1 MLTSLRY
8 HWRTNLA
15 VACGV
20 AVGTAVLTG
29 ALLVGDSMH
38 GSLRHLTLDRLGRI
52 DEALVTDRFFRAKL
66 AEELAAECGP
76 HTPCADAAHGV
87 CRVPSAAVPAILL
100 RASLENPDPRAPAR
114 ANRVDLIGCDERFW
128 QLGSGGPT
136 RQPGPRE
143 IVLNQPLAEQLGV
156 RAGNTVL
163 LRLPRLDAI
172 PADSPLGKKRE
183 TVVTQRLTVSEVIPA
198 EGLGRFGLRPTQ
210 QLARNAYV
218 PLDWLAERLEQP
230 GGANAIFAA
239 TSEGESAAS
248 AEQDSRLEALLRP
261 TPADYGLTIE
271 KTPRGYVRITSDRM
285 ILSSAVEEEIV
296 KALSTPHAPRA
307 GGKGT
312 VPFSSDE
319 NRDSPPVIPMIQ
331 PAFTYLANTLA
342 IDGREIPYST
352 VTAVDFADRP
362 PLGPFLSTEGKPL
375 PPLGPDEIALNSWA
389 ADDLHAKVG
398 DTVRVAYFEP
408 ESIEGHV
415 REKAVALRLAAIVQ
429 LAGAADDRS
438 LTPTVKGM
446 TDEVTMSD
454 WDPPFPFNAKRIRPA
469 DEKYWDRYGPTPKAF
484 VSLETGRRLWGSRFG
499 QTTSI
504 RIAVGSGDS
513 SRRLEDRLTQ
523 YLDPAAMGFVFQPV
537 KRQALAASDGATPF
551 GVLFLSFSFFIIA
564 AAVMLVALLF
574 RLGIEQRA
582 SQIGTLMAVGWPRR
596 KVGRLLLGEGLAVA
610 ALGSL
615 LGVPV
620 GIGYAALMLLGLRTW
635 WLAAVVTPFLRLYMT
650 SASLAIGSI
659 SGLLIAMA
667 AIWLSV
673 RTLGRLPPRRLLA
686 GQASQDSPWIGDR
699 RHYARETGWV
709 QWMLVMLTIAP
720 TVGVLVGRIG
730 DEFRAGAFFAAGGVA
745 LVALLTLIWIRLRA
759 GMTGPAVAV
768 GGGNLARMA
777 LRNAARNPGRSTLTI
792 GLVAAA
798 CFLIVAVSAFR
809 VDPAQQTPTLAGG
822 NGGFALVAESDQ
834 PILHDLNSAEG
845 RRALGFSLQDEKRLA
860 DSTIIALR
868 VKPGDD
874 ASCLNLY
881 RSRQPRVLGLPR
893 KFIDRG
899 GFAWADKPSDCANPW
914 LLLEENVGGTRR
926 VPLPSNVGGTRR
938 VPLPSNVGGTRRVP
952 PPHNVGG
959 TRRVPPPHT
968 ACAGY
973 MILEKNTANYAL
985 GLWGGL
991 SQELNINNARG
1002 EPLRLQVA
1010 ALLADSIFQGDLLI
1024 SERAF
1029 LKHFPETNGY
1039 RFFLVET
1046 PPGREAAVRQTLERN
1061 LGDYGFAAE
1070 TTGQRLAGFL
1080 TVQNTYLSTFQSLGG
1095 LGLLLGTLGL
1105 AAVQLRSM
1113 LERRGELALLRATG
1127 FRRRT
1132 LARLVLLENAALLV
1146 AGLAVGLVAA
1156 LLAVLPHA
1164 LGRGAS
1170 IPWASLALTL
1180 AAVLV
1185 VGLAAGS
1192 LAVHAVL
1199 RAPLLPALREEL

>member
-1 MLTSLRY
+1 MSPTRLILTSLRY
-8 HWRTNLA
+8 HWRTNFA

-29 ALLVGDSMH
+29 ALLVGDSMR

-66 AEELAAECGP
+66 AEELAFQCSP

-87 CRVPSAAVPAILL
+87 CRLHFAAVPSILL
-100 RASLENPDPRAPAR
+100 RASLENPDPQSPAR

-128 QLGSGGPT
+128 QLGQGGPK

-143 IVLNQPLAEQLGV
+143 MVLNQPLAEQLGV
-156 RAGNTVL
+156 RAGDTVL

-230 GGANAIFAA
+230 GGANAIFVA
-239 TSEGESAAS
+239 TLESESAAS
-248 AEQDSRLEALLRP
+248 AEQDSRLQVLLRP
-261 TPADYGLTIE
+261 TPADYGLTME
-271 KTPRGYVRITSDRM
+271 KTPRGYMHITSDRM
-285 ILSSAVEEEIV
+285 ILSSAVEEEII
-296 KALSTPHAPRA
+296 KALITPHAPRA

-319 NRDSPPVIPMIQ
+319 NRDSPPVIPS
-331 PAFTYLANTLA
+331 PVLTYLANTLA

-352 VTAVDFADRP
+352 ITAIDFADRP

-375 PPLGPDEIALNSWA
+375 SPLGPDEIALNSWA

-398 DTVRVAYFEP
+398 DTVRVSYFEP
-408 ESIEGHV
+408 ESIEGRV
-415 REKAVALRLAAIVQ
+415 REKTVALRLAAIVQ
-429 LAGAADDRS
+429 LADAADDRS

-446 TDEVTMSD
+446 TDELTMSD
-454 WDPPFPFNAKRIRPA
+454 WDPPLPFDAKRIRPA
-469 DEKYWDRYGPTPKAF
+469 DERYWDRYGPTPKAF

-504 RIAVGSGDS
+504 RIAVESVGGDS
-513 SRRLEDRLTQ
+513 SRRSSAAAIGDGSRLLQNRLTQ
-523 YLDPAAMGFVFQPV
+523 RLDPAAMGFVFQPV
-537 KRQALAASDGATPF
+537 KRLALAASAGATPF

-615 LGVPV
+615 LGVPA

-650 SASLAIGSI
+650 PASLAIGSI
-659 SGLLIAMA
+659 SGLLIALA

-673 RTLGRLPPRRLLA
+673 RRVGRLPPRRLLA

-699 RHYARETGWV
+699 RRYAREAGWV
-709 QWMLVMLTIAP
+709 EWMLVMLTIAP

-730 DEFRAGAFFAAGGVA
+730 DEFRAGAFFAAGGIA

-845 RRALGFSLQDEKRLA
+845 RRALGFSPQDENRLA
-860 DSTIIALR
+860 GSTIIALR

-881 RSRQPRVLGLPR
+881 RSRQPRVLGLP
-893 KFIDRG
+893 KQFIERG
-899 GFAWADKPSDCANPW
+899 GFAWADKPNDCANPW
-914 LLLEENVGGTRR
+914 LLLEENVGGTLR
-926 VPLPSNVGGTRR
+926 VPLP
-938 VPLPSNVGGTRRVP
+938 
-952 PPHNVGG
+952 
-959 TRRVPPPHT
+959 HT
-968 ACAGY
+968 ECAEY
-973 MILEKNTANYAL
+973 TAVILEKNTANYAL
-985 GLWGGL
+985 NLWGGPGQTL
-991 SQELNINNARG
+991 DLNDGRG

-1010 ALLADSIFQGDLLI
+1010 ALLADSIFQGDLLL
-1024 SERAF
+1024 SEETF
-1029 LKHFPETNGY
+1029 LRHFPETSGY
-1039 RFFLVET
+1039 RLFLVEP
-1046 PPGREAAVRQTLERN
+1046 PPGREADVRQALERN

-1095 LGLLLGTLGL
+1095 LGLLLGTFGL

-1127 FRRRT
+1127 FRHRM

-1156 LLAVLPHA
+1156 LLAVLPHV

-1170 IPWASLALTL
+1170 IPWASLSLTL
-1180 AAVLV
+1180 AAVLA
-1185 VGLAAGS
+1185 VGLAAGG
-1192 LAVHAVL
+1192 LAVRSVL